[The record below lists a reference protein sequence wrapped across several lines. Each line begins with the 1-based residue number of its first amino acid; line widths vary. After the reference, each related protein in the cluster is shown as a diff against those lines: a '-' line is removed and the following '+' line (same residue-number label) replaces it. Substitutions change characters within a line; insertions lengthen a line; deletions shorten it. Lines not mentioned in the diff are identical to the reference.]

1 METTISECKRLI
13 FLQGKK
19 ILIVQ
24 PSQIMRME
32 AFSNY
37 TYVYFTDRPPVL
49 MAKVLHLYDELLRTF
64 GFVRTHKSHLINPLF
79 VKELNKKGTI
89 LMRDDTI
96 VDIARR
102 RKRDVLTQCFTLNIE
117 LSKKLVS

>member
-1 METTISECKRLI
+1 MQTTISDRKRLI
-13 FLQGKK
+13 FLRGKK
-19 ILIVQ
+19 IFIVQ
-24 PSQIMRME
+24 PSQIVRME

-49 MAKVLHLYDELLRTF
+49 MAKVLHLYDKLLRPF

-79 VKELNKKGTI
+79 VKELNTKGNI

-96 VDIARR
+96 VGIARR
-102 RKRDVLTQCFTLNIE
+102 RKREVMTQCFTLHFE
-117 LSKKLVS
+117 SSKKLVS